1 MRLPDHAHTDQPW
14 RVHEITGDFSLEDV
28 WALPTPGG
36 PKDFPRLVDRFA
48 TTGAT
53 LSLRGLPG
61 LLWAVRKRLGVLGWD
76 RPEAGLDARV
86 PSLRQRLSA
95 DLRDGDP
102 GPEFSTLPFRSIF
115 RTENEWA
122 AELANLTVHGVLH
135 LGWVADDDGR
145 GYHGQM
151 AVLVKPNGL
160 LGRLYMAGIAPL
172 RHRLVYP
179 QLMANI
185 GRGWTADQ
193 HA

>member
-1 MRLPDHAHTDQPW
+1 MRLPDHAHADRPW
-14 RVHEITGDFSLEDV
+14 RIHEITGDFRLEDV

-36 PKDFPRLVDRFA
+36 PEDFPRLVDRFA
-48 TTGAT
+48 AAGAT

-61 LLWAVRKRLGVLGWD
+61 LLWAIRERLGVLGWD

-86 PSLRQRLSA
+86 PSLRRRLPA

-102 GPEFSTLPFRSIF
+102 GPEFTTLPFRSIY
-115 RTENEWA
+115 RTDNEWA
-122 AELANLTVHGVLH
+122 AELANQTVHGILH
-135 LGWVADDDGR
+135 LGWVADDDGP
-145 GYHGQM
+145 GFHGQM
-151 AVLVKPNGL
+151 AVLVKPNGV
-160 LGRLYMAGIAPL
+160 LGRVYMAGIAPL
-172 RHRLVYP
+172 RHWLVYP